1 MIQISESRI
10 GMQCESTDDY
20 QIGNI
25 KPVVG
30 YVLDSFE
37 EEAEA

>member
-20 QIGNI
+20 QIDYSE
-25 KPVVG
+25 PVVG

>member
-1 MIQISESRI
+1 MIQINESRI

-20 QIGNI
+20 QIDYS

>member
-1 MIQISESRI
+1 
-10 GMQCESTDDY
+10 MQCESTDDY
-20 QIGNI
+20 HIDYS
-25 KPVVG
+25 KPVMG

>member
-20 QIGNI
+20 QIDYS